1 MKAFPGQSG
10 KHRMEGWGVFRKGV
24 RDDQPWGREEP
35 EAPGAVQGLSQGG
48 GLERGQWS
56 VRHSQEEFWDKRSE
70 WPM

>member
-1 MKAFPGQSG
+1 MKAFPGPSG
-10 KHRMEGWGVFRKGV
+10 KHRMEGWGVFRKDV

-56 VRHSQEEFWDKRSE
+56 GGTEGEAQPGRILG
-70 WPM
+70 